1 MSFSA
6 MESARLQAEEKEP
19 PPGVATTGPGSDTD
33 IGFRMLVDAI
43 EDYAIFMLS
52 PDGRV
57 RTWNAGAAK
66 IKGYAADEILGRHFS
81 VFYTAEAVARG
92 WPRYELEEAALHGR
106 FEDEGWRVRKDGS
119 TFWANVVITA
129 LRDASGTLK
138 GYVKITRNLNERRRQ
153 TEALRQSEERFRL
166 LLEGVEGYAI
176 YMLDTEGMITSW
188 NIGATQITG
197 YRRDE
202 VIGRHFS
209 MFHPADDAAAEG
221 PDRVLRIAQAGG
233 RYEEEGWRQRKDASL
248 FWANVTTTAV
258 HDEAGQ
264 LRGYAKIVRD
274 MSERKRLEELELANR
289 RMSEF
294 LATLGHELRNPLA
307 PVRNA
312 IGILQKD
319 PDVGPTAAR
328 CRDMIDRQIT
338 HLSRLVDD
346 LLDIGRITSGK
357 IELRLAPVDMR
368 TVVERGIESSRFHT
382 DAREQ
387 RIDVDLPA
395 EPLTVK
401 GDMTRLVQVLHNLL
415 HNASKFSPPG
425 TAIAIRATRQ
435 SRSALIEVRDQG
447 RGMPEHALEA
457 VFQLFVQEDRD
468 TNPTDSGL
476 GIGLTLCRSLV
487 RMHGGAISASSTG
500 PGLGS
505 TFTIRLPLAEPAAP
519 VRPMSPT
526 SRRTSA
532 ARRILVLDDNRD
544 SADSLAML
552 LEINGHQ
559 ARPLY
564 TAEAALRM
572 APSFQPHLVFI
583 DLAMPT
589 MDGFAALRAFK
600 AIPQLAR
607 TIFIAMTGYGQEDDR
622 QRTAQA
628 GFDLHLVKPLDV
640 SQLGPIVDG
649 AELAVPSDAPWN
661 DSDDAGLHDE
671 R

>member
-1 MSFSA
+1 MD
-6 MESARLQAEEKEP
+6 SARLQAEEKEP
-19 PPGVATTGPGSDTD
+19 GTGEAAMGFGSDTD
-33 IGFRMLVDAI
+33 ISFRMFVNAI

-66 IKGYAADEILGRHFS
+66 IKGYEADEILGKHFS

-129 LRDASGTLK
+129 LRDESGTLK
-138 GYVKITRNLNERRRQ
+138 GYVKITRDLSERRRQ

-188 NIGATQITG
+188 NTGATQITG

-209 MFHPADDAAAEG
+209 MFHPADDASPEG
-221 PDRVLRIAQAGG
+221 PDRVLRIAQAEG

-258 HDEAGQ
+258 YDEANQ
-264 LRGYAKIVRD
+264 LRGYAKIMRD

-312 IGILQKD
+312 IDILQKD
-319 PDVGPTAAR
+319 LDIDPTVAR

-368 TVVERGIESSRFHT
+368 TIIERSIESSRFHT

-425 TAIAIRATRQ
+425 TAITIRASRQ
-435 SRSALIEVRDQG
+435 GRSALIEVADQG
-447 RGMPEHALEA
+447 RGMPEQALDA
-457 VFQLFVQEDRD
+457 VFQLFVQEDRE

-487 RMHGGAISASSTG
+487 RMHGGAISASSPG

-505 TFTIRLPLAEPAAP
+505 TFTVRLPLDEPAPPA
-519 VRPMSPT
+519 RAMATS
-526 SRRTSA
+526 SRRTST

-572 APSFQPHLVFI
+572 APSFQPHIVFI

-589 MDGFAALRAFK
+589 MDGFAALRALK
-600 AIPQLAR
+600 AIPQLAH
-607 TIFIAMTGYGQEDDR
+607 TVFIAMTGYGQEEDR
-622 QRTAQA
+622 QRTARA
-628 GFDLHLVKPLDV
+628 GFDMHLVKPLDV

-649 AELAVPSDAPWN
+649 VEPAVPSDAPP
-661 DSDDAGLHDE
+661 SAPDDAGTCDE